1 MTATATRRQLHLG
14 VLLAGAGHHP
24 AAWRHASARPDR
36 LFTPDHLVAQVQAA
50 ERGTLDLVIADD
62 TFAPQPERTD
72 RVRGRFD
79 ALLAMAR
86 AAPHTRAIG
95 LVPTVDVTHTEP
107 FHVSKNVATLD
118 LISRGRA
125 GWRIGLSTT
134 DAEARLFGRKPAAPL
149 DELVDEADEVA
160 DVVARLWDSWEDDA
174 VIRDRATGRYIDRDK
189 VHPVDFAGRFFQVR
203 GPSITPRPPQ
213 GQPLVVDATS
223 SPAVALA
230 AARADVALVAAAEP
244 DAARRQRLDLRR
256 RAGAAGRHPDDLA
269 VLVVADVLL
278 GGDRAS
284 AADERRSL
292 DELAGGGRSSGN
304 GNGNGNGNGSGSGSG
319 SGSGKPGDR
328 FAGTL
333 DLVGPPDE
341 LAASI
346 EEWFRAGAA
355 DGFVLRPALLPL
367 GLDQI
372 VDLVVPRLR
381 AAGVFRSAYDER
393 SLRPR
398 FGLDRPPNRYADA
411 GAATTATAT
420 AEGSR

>member
-1 MTATATRRQLHLG
+1 MTATRRQLHLG
-14 VLLAGAGHHP
+14 VVLAGAGHHP

-36 LFTPDHLVAQVQAA
+36 LFSPDQLVAQVQTA

-134 DAEARLFGRKPAAPL
+134 GAEARLFGRKPAAPL
-149 DELVDEADEVA
+149 GELADEADEVA

-189 VHPVDFAGRFFQVR
+189 IHYVDFAGRFFQVR

-213 GQPLVVDATS
+213 GQPLVVVDATS
-223 SPAVALA
+223 PPAVALA
-230 AARADVALVAAAEP
+230 AARADVALVAAADP
-244 DAARRQRLDLRR
+244 DAAHRQRLDLRR
-256 RAGAAGRHPDDLA
+256 RARAAGRHPDDLA

-278 GGDRAS
+278 GADRAS
-284 AADERRSL
+284 AAEERRAL
-292 DELAGGGRSSGN
+292 DALAGSGRSSGN
-304 GNGNGNGNGSGSGSG
+304 GNGNGAGAGTGE
-319 SGSGKPGDR
+319 PGDR

-333 DLVGPPDE
+333 DVVGAPDD
-341 LAASI
+341 LAASV

-355 DGFVLRPALLPL
+355 DGFVLRPGLLPL
-367 GLDQI
+367 GLDQV

-398 FGLDRPPNRYADA
+398 FGLDRPPNRYAV
-411 GAATTATAT
+411 ATAT
-420 AEGSR
+420 AEGDR